1 MPPPL
6 ILASQSPRRQEL
18 LRQILPEFHVVS
30 SHATELMDPALAP
43 RALCEL
49 NAERKA
55 LLVAERYPRHLVLG
69 ADTLVFLDDQPLGKP
84 ADLGE
89 ARQMLRRLSGRVH
102 QVITGVCLVHQE
114 GARLQLF
121 SEASQVRFR
130 PFDDAVIDVYL
141 ERVEV
146 LDKAGAYAI
155 QENGT
160 LLVEAVEGSVSN
172 VIGLPVETLR
182 RALSAWDA
190 RAPAGGLP
198 ASGGSPGINRT
209 A

>member
-18 LRQILPEFHVVS
+18 LRQILPDFHVVS
-30 SHATELMDPALAP
+30 SHATELMDPALSP

-55 LLVAERYPRHLVLG
+55 MLVAERYPRHLVLG

-84 ADLGE
+84 ADLDD
-89 ARQMLRRLSGRVH
+89 ARRMLRRLAGRVH

-114 GARLQLF
+114 GTRLQLF
-121 SEASQVRFR
+121 SEASHVRFR
-130 PFDDAVIDVYL
+130 PFEDPVIETYL
-141 ERVEV
+141 SQVDV
-146 LDKAGAYAI
+146 LDKAGSYAI
-155 QENGT
+155 QESGS

-172 VIGLPVETLR
+172 VIGLPVEALR
-182 RALSAWDA
+182 RALMAWDA
-190 RAPAGGLP
+190 RKPAPGGP
-198 ASGGSPGINRT
+198 PSRG
-209 A
+209 